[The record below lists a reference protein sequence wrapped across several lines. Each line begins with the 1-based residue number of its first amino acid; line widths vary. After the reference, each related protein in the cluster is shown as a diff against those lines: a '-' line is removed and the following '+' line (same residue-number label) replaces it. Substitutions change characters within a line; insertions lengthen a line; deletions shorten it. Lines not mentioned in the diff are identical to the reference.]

1 MTLWE
6 QWRPWIRQQRS
17 LLRELILMLLA
28 MLVVGVYFLEHFS
41 AGLEQ
46 ERKVQLQALAQQTAR
61 RAAEALASEDSI
73 SINLHCFSFPNTL
86 RIIHIVAN
94 SAYLALI
101 LRFLN

>member
-41 AGLEQ
+41 ARLEQ
-46 ERKVQLQALAQQTAR
+46 SAR
-61 RAAEALASEDSI
+61 
-73 SINLHCFSFPNTL
+73 
-86 RIIHIVAN
+86 
-94 SAYLALI
+94 
-101 LRFLN
+101 

>member
-41 AGLEQ
+41 ARLEQ
-46 ERKVQLQALAQQTAR
+46 ERKIQLQALAEQTAR
-61 RAAEALASEDSI
+61 RAAEALNLEIECKNESPQPNWLGLHQKWPMQHSI
-73 SINLHCFSFPNTL
+73 FETL
-86 RIIHIVAN
+86 AHV
-94 SAYLALI
+94 LLI
-101 LRFLN
+101 